1 MAYLINTLFIREP
14 SREGNCSFD
23 ELSDI
28 TDHLNLFDQ
37 NMRCL
42 LFAGSLGVVAVLGV
56 TWNTAAIN
64 VIAML

>member
-1 MAYLINTLFIREP
+1 MELQL
-14 SREGNCSFD
+14 D

-28 TDHLNLFDQ
+28 TDHLSLFDQ
-37 NMRCL
+37 NT
-42 LFAGSLGVVAVLGV
+42 FAGSLGVVAVLGV

>member
-1 MAYLINTLFIREP
+1 MAYLINTVFIREP

-28 TDHLNLFDQ
+28 TDHLSLFDQ
-37 NMRCL
+37 NT
-42 LFAGSLGVVAVLGV
+42 FAGSLGVVAVLGV